1 MPQRSLV
8 PGHLATVIQT
18 LRHDVHEL
26 DQVAT
31 RRELALEQ
39 IKGYRVTQDVL
50 DVSSNYKHLHPKT
63 AR

>member
-1 MPQRSLV
+1 MPPRNLF

-18 LRHDVHEL
+18 SQLDVHEP

-39 IKGYRVTQDVL
+39 IKGY
-50 DVSSNYKHLHPKT
+50 
-63 AR
+63 